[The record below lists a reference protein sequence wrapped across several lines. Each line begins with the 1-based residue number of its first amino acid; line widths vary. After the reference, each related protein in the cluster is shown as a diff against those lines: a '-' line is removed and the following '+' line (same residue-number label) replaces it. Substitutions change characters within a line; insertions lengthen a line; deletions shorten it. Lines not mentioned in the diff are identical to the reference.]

1 MYSGK
6 PTCKW
11 EQLLLRWPDYK
22 WLQLASLILHWDNNI
37 LICRKSYS
45 QALVLQMG
53 IGLSLLLFEG
63 SWSHVCFISPITH
76 SVAKGNE
83 TLPKNMGGGRACKC
97 FGVRLRGEGRQ
108 DQVLPLSQTRETIII
123 GWSQQAWAAL
133 EDTVGTP
140 TLAVKRV
147 AFCRGPGLAKEVT
160 ADSLNIP
167 GS

>member
-53 IGLSLLLFEG
+53 IGLTLLLFEG
-63 SWSHVCFISPITH
+63 SWSHGCFISPITR
-76 SVAKGNE
+76 SAAKGNE
-83 TLPKNMGGGRACKC
+83 ILPKSRGREPASVLGSGSEEKEGSTRP
-97 FGVRLRGEGRQ
+97 FLSLR
-108 DQVLPLSQTRETIII
+108 PETIIT
-123 GWSQQAWAAL
+123 GGTQQAWAVL

-140 TLAVKRV
+140 TLAVERV
-147 AFCRGPGLAKEVT
+147 AFCRGPGLAEEMTTV
-160 ADSLNIP
+160 SLKVP